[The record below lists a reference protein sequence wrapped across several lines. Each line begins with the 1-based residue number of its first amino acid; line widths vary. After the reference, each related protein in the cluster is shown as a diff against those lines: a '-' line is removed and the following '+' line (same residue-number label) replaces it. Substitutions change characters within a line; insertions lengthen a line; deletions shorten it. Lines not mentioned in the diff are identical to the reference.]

1 MPLLRKNVPACP
13 LHHGALQ
20 TPEALNRNQHTLET
34 LAARVDI
41 GSDPAVAGFAAWL
54 RSVRHA
60 SALTAENYVRDVG
73 QFAAFFWK
81 PDDAPPFDWALPDAA
96 DARHFLHAYART
108 GAKPA
113 STARKLAAL
122 RTFFRWLVMEGTLAH
137 SPFAGVRPPRRSKP
151 LPTLLSEDEVTRLLH
166 APYEALAAETSADP
180 FRRYTL
186 LRDAA
191 LFETLYSTGARVAE
205 IAALTNDRLDLARG
219 GCVVRGKG
227 DKERLCLLGRPALE
241 ALGAMRAQARLLWAG
256 TDAPER
262 AVFLN
267 REGEGLTTR
276 SIERF
281 MKRWLAAAGLSA
293 DLSPHKLRHSFA
305 THLLTHGADLRAV
318 QELLG
323 HASPATTQVYAH
335 LAPERV
341 AATYH
346 ATHPRG

>member
-122 RTFFRWLVMEGTLAH
+122 RTFFRWLVMEGALAH
-137 SPFAGVRPPRRSKP
+137 SPFAGLRPPRRSKP
-151 LPTLLSEDEVTRLLH
+151 LPTLLSEDEVTRLLR

-205 IAALTNDRLDLARG
+205 IAALTNERLDLARG

-227 DKERLCLLGRPALE
+227 DKERLCLLGQPAME

>member
-1 MPLLRKNVPACP
+1 M
-13 LHHGALQ
+13 
-20 TPEALNRNQHTLET
+20 NRNQHTLET
-34 LAARVDI
+34 FAARADLGADPVVARFVD
-41 GSDPAVAGFAAWL
+41 WL
-54 RSVRHA
+54 RVVRHA

-81 PDDAPPFDWALPDAA
+81 PSDKPPFDWALPDAA
-96 DARHFLHAYART
+96 DARAFLHAYAST

-122 RTFFRWLVMEGTLAH
+122 RTFFRWQVTEGLLAH
-137 SPFAGVRPPRRSKP
+137 SPCAALRPPRRSKP
-151 LPTLLSEDEVTRLLH
+151 LPTLLSEDEVTRLLR
-166 APYEALAAETSADP
+166 APYEALAAETSAEP
-180 FRRYTL
+180 LRRYGL

-227 DKERLCLLGRPALE
+227 NKERLCLLGRPAVAALE
-241 ALGAMRAQARLLWAG
+241 AMRAQARQLWPG
-256 TDAPER
+256 TDAPTC

-267 REGEGLTTR
+267 RDGEGLTTR

-281 MKRWLAAAGLSA
+281 MKRWLAAAGLSP

-305 THLLTHGADLRAV
+305 THLLSHGADLRAV

-335 LAPERV
+335 LAPERL
-341 AATYH
+341 AQTYH
-346 ATHPRG
+346 TAHPRG